1 MGLGLVELEVG
12 VEEGEPGGEV
22 GELAVAV
29 EEGADEDAVL
39 VELKVGV
46 SGVEVVVLDA
56 LEVLAAAELCEALAR
71 KQP

>member
-1 MGLGLVELEVG
+1 MGLDLADLEVG
-12 VEEGEPGGEV
+12 VEEGELGGEV

-29 EEGADEDAVL
+29 EEDADEDAVP
-39 VELKVGV
+39 VELEGVVAGVG
-46 SGVEVVVLDA
+46 VVVLDA

>member
-1 MGLGLVELEVG
+1 MGLDLVELEVG
-12 VEEGEPGGEV
+12 VEEDELGGEV

-29 EEGADEDAVL
+29 EEDADEGAVPAAL
-39 VELKVGV
+39 EVVV
-46 SGVEVVVLDA
+46 SEVEVVVLDA

>member
-1 MGLGLVELEVG
+1 MGLDLAELEVG
-12 VEEGEPGGEV
+12 VEEGELGGEV

-56 LEVLAAAELCEALAR
+56 LEVLATAELCEALAR

>member
-12 VEEGEPGGEV
+12 VEEGELGGEV

-29 EEGADEDAVL
+29 EEGADEGAVP
-39 VELKVGV
+39 VELEVVV